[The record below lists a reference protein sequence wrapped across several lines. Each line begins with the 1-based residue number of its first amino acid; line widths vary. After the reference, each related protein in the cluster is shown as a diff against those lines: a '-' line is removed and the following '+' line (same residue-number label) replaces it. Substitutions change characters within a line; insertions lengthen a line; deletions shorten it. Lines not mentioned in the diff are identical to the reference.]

1 MLINCF
7 FFKNLQFPVIT
18 QEVDEEQLLLP
29 DRGVWLSDLKNFLM
43 YLKKF
48 SS

>member
-1 MLINCF
+1 MSVKSLF
-7 FFKNLQFPVIT
+7 LTNLQFPVIT

-29 DRGVWLSDLKNFLM
+29 DTGELPDFLPSFLM

-48 SS
+48 SN